1 MTVSVR
7 PATVK
12 VPDRVAVDVFVATVY
27 PTVPLPEPLAPL
39 VTAIHELLLVAVQ
52 AQPVLAVT
60 AVVALPPAAGSDCD
74 AGEIEY
80 EQL

>member
-1 MTVSVR
+1 M
-7 PATVK
+7 
-12 VPDRVAVDVFVATVY
+12 
-27 PTVPLPEPLAPL
+27 PLPEPLAPP
-39 VTAIHELLLVAVQ
+39 VTAIHELLLVAVH

-60 AVVALPPAAGSDCD
+60 AVVAVPPAAGSDCD